1 METRAVEESFSWTPR
16 SRKTFVR
23 EVPLLSRGGR
33 SGLSR
38 SGKTEKTG
46 REGGGREGQ
55 GRFWRFLET
64 AQIHWR
70 RRNFAAGPWGSFMG
84 SHKGT
89 PPPLSRGWFGRV
101 GVSGEGIKR
110 WGIEESE

>member
-23 EVPLLSRGGR
+23 EVPLLSRGRR

-46 REGGGREGQ
+46 GEGGEG
-55 GRFWRFLET
+55 EVPNVT
-64 AQIHWR
+64 H
-70 RRNFAAGPWGSFMG
+70 
-84 SHKGT
+84 
-89 PPPLSRGWFGRV
+89 
-101 GVSGEGIKR
+101 SGH
-110 WGIEESE
+110 S